1 MGKSGTIDK
10 FFKRKIPNQLDSPNS
25 TAQSIASDD
34 NLPPEVESQ
43 KFRKVENIGV
53 DLNLLERDPG
63 LRRQIWEYS
72 PNEQEE
78 IRRAYLNLK
87 AFQPIL
93 SQYPLNKNSLH
104 PRRFQSSWYELFPW
118 LEYSLAKD
126 KAFCFPCFI
135 FNKPSGC
142 PKQTAFTVEENACDD
157 LMNQHRHIQRFFDKV
172 SSETVARNRLRLKV
186 GIHVVRLL
194 ALQGVPFRGHD
205 ESSNSSNRGNFLEF
219 LDIVALYNDELSCAI
234 EKAPKN
240 AKYTC
245 HDIQKQILHMFSIRM
260 KNIIREEIVGSKYC
274 IVVDEARDESKRE
287 QLSIVLRFV
296 DKDGCIQERFFG
308 LVHVSDTTALTLKI
322 AIYFSLAHYNLDVQN
337 IRGQGYDGAS
347 NMRGEFNGLQALILK
362 DCKSAYYV
370 HCFAHRLQL
379 ALVGEAKNVT
389 PIHQFFDKLTF
400 IVNIVGASCK
410 RNDELKEAHTDD
422 IAHLISINELETGRG
437 LNQLC
442 TLQRAA
448 DTRWSSHFRYVS
460 SLIKMFSASC
470 TVLLKVMEDGLLSQ
484 RADATSV
491 YDEMTSFDF
500 VFILHLMREIME
512 ITDVLCQTL
521 QRKSPDIL
529 NAMELV
535 SSTKKLLQEL
545 RDDKCD
551 NLLEKVKSFCVA
563 RNIDVPDFS
572 AQYVDRRGRARRHQ
586 GNFTIEH
593 HYRVDLFYA
602 TIDSQMQEINV
613 RFNEDAVE
621 LLMLSSA
628 LNPQNACDSLRYLDI
643 CKLVE
648 NFYPQDFTSD
658 EKERLEMQLKHYEHN
673 VVIGPYYKRLSIL
686 SELCQWLVKT
696 KKADIYDLV
705 FRVIVLV
712 LTLPVF
718 TATTERSFSAMNIV
732 KTRLRSKMKDAF
744 LSDALM
750 IFIEREIAKNIC
762 IDTIMKI
769 LKTLRNVEFLLVRNT
784 FVKKPAP
791 PVSKS

>member
-93 SQYPLNKNSLH
+93 S
-104 PRRFQSSWYELFPW
+104 
-118 LEYSLAKD
+118 
-126 KAFCFPCFI
+126 
-135 FNKPSGC
+135 PSGC
-142 PKQTAFTVEENACDD
+142 PKQTAFTVDGFDNWKKVRSGKTCSFQCHIGKDNVSSPHRIAEKACDD
-157 LMNQHRHIQRFFDKV
+157 LMNQPRHIQRFFDKV

-260 KNIIREEIVGSKYC
+260 KNIIREEIAGSKYC

-308 LVHVSDTTALTLKI
+308 LVHVSDTTALTLKN
-322 AIYFSLAHYNLDVQN
+322 AIYSSLAHYNLDVQN

-379 ALVGEAKNVT
+379 ALVGAAKNVT

-448 DTRWSSHFRYVS
+448 DTRWSSHFRSVS

-470 TVLLKVMEDGLLSQ
+470 TVLLKVMEDGLPSQ

-521 QRKSPDIL
+521 QRKSQDIL

-535 SSTKKLLQEL
+535 SSTKKVLQEL
-545 RDDKCD
+545 RDDKWD
-551 NLLEKVKSFCVA
+551 DLLEKVKSFCVA

-593 HYRVDLFYA
+593 HYR
-602 TIDSQMQEINV
+602 
-613 RFNEDAVE
+613 
-621 LLMLSSA
+621 
-628 LNPQNACDSLRYLDI
+628 
-643 CKLVE
+643 
-648 NFYPQDFTSD
+648 FYPQDFTSD

-673 VVIGPYYKRLSIL
+673 VVIGPYYKSLSTL

-712 LTLPVF
+712 LTLPVS

-732 KTRLRSKMKDAF
+732 KTRLRSKMEDAF

-750 IFIEREIAKNIC
+750 IFIEKEIAKNIC
-762 IDTIMKI
+762 IDTIIEDFENFKERRI
-769 LKTLRNVEFLLVRNT
+769 PF
-784 FVKKPAP
+784 
-791 PVSKS
+791 S

>member
-43 KFRKVENIGV
+43 KFRKVENTGV
-53 DLNLLERDPG
+53 DLNLLERDPR
-63 LRRQIWEYS
+63 LRRQIWEYA

-93 SQYPLNKNSLH
+93 SEYPLNKNK
-104 PRRFQSSWYELFPW
+104 
-118 LEYSLAKD
+118 YSLAKD

-135 FNKPSGC
+135 FNKPFGC
-142 PKQTAFTVEENACDD
+142 PKQTAFTVDGFDNWKKVRSGKTCSFQCHIGKDNVSSPHRIAEKACDD
-157 LMNQHRHIQRFFDKV
+157 LMNQPRHIQRFFDKV

-240 AKYTC
+240 AKHTC

-260 KNIIREEIVGSKYC
+260 KNIIREEIAGSKYC

-308 LVHVSDTTALTLKI
+308 LVHVSNTTALTLKN
-322 AIYFSLAHYNLDVQN
+322 AIYSSLAHYNLDVQN

-379 ALVGEAKNVT
+379 ALVGATKNVT

-422 IAHLISINELETGRG
+422 IAHLISINELETGNG

-442 TLQRAA
+442 TLQWAA
-448 DTRWSSHFRYVS
+448 DMRWSSHFRSVS

-470 TVLLKVMEDGLLSQ
+470 TVLLKVMEDGLPSQ

-521 QRKSPDIL
+521 QRKSQDIL

-545 RDDKCD
+545 RDDKWD
-551 NLLEKVKSFCVA
+551 DLLEKVKSFCVA

-648 NFYPQDFTSD
+648 KFYPQDFTSD

-673 VVIGPYYKRLSIL
+673 VVIGPYYKSLSTL

-712 LTLPVF
+712 LTLPVS

-732 KTRLRSKMKDAF
+732 KTRLRSKMEDAF

-762 IDTIMKI
+762 IDTIIEDFENFKERRI
-769 LKTLRNVEFLLVRNT
+769 PF
-784 FVKKPAP
+784 
-791 PVSKS
+791 S

>member
-1 MGKSGTIDK
+1 MADCLLKSMLQRKFARRCDLPSGSSWAVLLLISSLFPVIGKAPRRLLRRATVPGQKEGKSGTIDK

-43 KFRKVENIGV
+43 KFKKVENTGV

-63 LRRQIWEYS
+63 LRRQIW
-72 PNEQEE
+72 
-78 IRRAYLNLK
+78 
-87 AFQPIL
+87 
-93 SQYPLNKNSLH
+93 
-104 PRRFQSSWYELFPW
+104 FQSSWYELVPW
-118 LEYSLAKD
+118 LEYSLEKD

-142 PKQTAFTVEENACDD
+142 PKQTTFTVDGFDNWKKVRSGKTCSFQCHIGKDNVSSPHRIAEKACDD
-157 LMNQHRHIQRFFDKV
+157 LMNQPRF
-172 SSETVARNRLRLKV
+172 
-186 GIHVVRLL
+186 RLL

-260 KNIIREEIVGSKYC
+260 KNIIREEIAGSKYC

-296 DKDGCIQERFFG
+296 DRDGCIQERFFG
-308 LVHVSDTTALTLKI
+308 LVHVSDTTALTLKN
-322 AIYFSLAHYNLDVQN
+322 AIYSSLAHYNLDVQN

-347 NMRGEFNGLQALILK
+347 NMRGEFNGLQASILK

-379 ALVGEAKNVT
+379 ALVGAAKNVT
-389 PIHQFFDKLTF
+389 LIHQFFNKLTF

-442 TLQRAA
+442 TIQRAA
-448 DTRWSSHFRYVS
+448 DTRWSSHFRSVS

-470 TVLLKVMEDGLLSQ
+470 TVLLKVMEDGLPSQ

-491 YDEMTSFDF
+491 YDEITSFDF

-521 QRKSPDIL
+521 QRKSQDIL

-545 RDDKCD
+545 RDDKWD
-551 NLLEKVKSFCVA
+551 
-563 RNIDVPDFS
+563 D
-572 AQYVDRRGRARRHQ
+572 
-586 GNFTIEH
+586 
-593 HYRVDLFYA
+593 
-602 TIDSQMQEINV
+602 
-613 RFNEDAVE
+613 
-621 LLMLSSA
+621 
-628 LNPQNACDSLRYLDI
+628 
-643 CKLVE
+643 
-648 NFYPQDFTSD
+648 
-658 EKERLEMQLKHYEHN
+658 
-673 VVIGPYYKRLSIL
+673 
-686 SELCQWLVKT
+686 
-696 KKADIYDLV
+696 
-705 FRVIVLV
+705 
-712 LTLPVF
+712 
-718 TATTERSFSAMNIV
+718 
-732 KTRLRSKMKDAF
+732 
-744 LSDALM
+744 
-750 IFIEREIAKNIC
+750 
-762 IDTIMKI
+762 
-769 LKTLRNVEFLLVRNT
+769 
-784 FVKKPAP
+784 
-791 PVSKS
+791 

>member
-34 NLPPEVESQ
+34 NLPPEVKSQ
-43 KFRKVENIGV
+43 KFRKVENTGV
-53 DLNLLERDPG
+53 DLNLLERDPR

-93 SQYPLNKNSLH
+93 SEYPLNKNSLH

-142 PKQTAFTVEENACDD
+142 PKQTAFTVDGFDNWKKVRSGKTCSFQCHIGKDNVSSPHRITEKACDD
-157 LMNQHRHIQRFFDKV
+157 LMNQPRHIQRFFDKV

-194 ALQGVPFRGHD
+194 ALQDVPFQGHD

-260 KNIIREEIVGSKYC
+260 KNIIREEITGIK
-274 IVVDEARDESKRE
+274 
-287 QLSIVLRFV
+287 
-296 DKDGCIQERFFG
+296 
-308 LVHVSDTTALTLKI
+308 
-322 AIYFSLAHYNLDVQN
+322 
-337 IRGQGYDGAS
+337 GQGYDGAS

-379 ALVGEAKNVT
+379 ALVGAAKNVT
-389 PIHQFFDKLTF
+389 LIHQFFDKLTF

-448 DTRWSSHFRYVS
+448 DTRWSSHFRSVS

-470 TVLLKVMEDGLLSQ
+470 TVLLKVMEDGLPSQ
-484 RADATSV
+484 RTDATSV

-521 QRKSPDIL
+521 QRKSQDIL

-545 RDDKCD
+545 RDDKWD
-551 NLLEKVKSFCVA
+551 DLLEKAKSFCVA

-628 LNPQNACDSLRYLDI
+628 LNPQNAYDSLRYLDI

-648 NFYPQDFTSD
+648 KFYPQDFTSD

-673 VVIGPYYKRLSIL
+673 VVIGLYYKSLSTL
-686 SELCQWLVKT
+686 SKLCQWLVKT

-712 LTLPVF
+712 LTLPVS

-732 KTRLRSKMKDAF
+732 KTRLRSKMEDAF

-762 IDTIMKI
+762 IDTIIEDFENFKERRI
-769 LKTLRNVEFLLVRNT
+769 PFI
-784 FVKKPAP
+784 
-791 PVSKS
+791 